1 MREKERQ
8 LEQERLA
15 RDQLSSR
22 IRDMESKLLSGG
34 KNIADRTNKQQ
45 RQLELSRQKISQQK
59 VCGTCIW
66 GRGSSFLLLWG
77 MEGNKGCS
85 GDIVIGLCVI
95 GCHLLK
101 PPLLNEA
108 IAITFSLSSGSRT
121 RDAAA
126 D

>member
-8 LEQERLA
+8 LEQERQA

-59 VCGTCIW
+59 VCGTCVW
-66 GRGSSFLLLWG
+66 GRFSSFLLLWCL
-77 MEGNKGCS
+77 EGDKGCS
-85 GDIVIGLCVI
+85 REYSYWALCDR
-95 GCHLLK
+95 
-101 PPLLNEA
+101 
-108 IAITFSLSSGSRT
+108 LSFPDATSPEGS
-121 RDAAA
+121 D
-126 D
+126 